1 MLKVTHK
8 DYATLRK
15 HGEETY
21 PHECCGVLLG
31 QVAED
36 GSRVVTSTA
45 RCGNTRTDSPQNRY
59 NIDPRELVH
68 IQREARERGEDI
80 VGFYHSHPD
89 HPARWSPT
97 DLAEAHWFGCSYV
110 ITSVEKGKAAIT
122 NSFELTGSDEANKQ
136 LLDEKI
142 DVESDSGKKQIPCPA
157 SVVRDFHTAGT
168 NLCEP

>member
-1 MLKVTHK
+1 MLKLTSA
-8 DYATLRK
+8 DYAALRR

-31 QVAED
+31 RVDDD
-36 GSRVVTSTA
+36 GARTITCVE

-59 NIDPRELVH
+59 HIDPKELIR
-68 IQREARERGEDI
+68 IQREGRNRGEDI

-89 HPARWSPT
+89 HPAHWSPT
-97 DLAEAHWFGCSYV
+97 DFAEAHWFGCSYV

-122 NSFELTGSDEANKQ
+122 NSFALTGFDEADKK

-142 DVESDSGKKQIPCPA
+142 EIMGSDVA
-157 SVVRDFHTAGT
+157 
-168 NLCEP
+168 